1 MFINS
6 IKLQSKVTELLSHS
20 GPEERHQLN
29 SRDTGPVEQIMTNA
43 CSILRW
49 ITNLEKHIPN
59 PIQYLPISIFHRAIS
74 TSVFLLK
81 ALAFGVRTVQVQ
93 ECLALLDEVSDI
105 LQAHALDD
113 IHLVSRYATLLKI
126 HLERF
131 RKSFTNAYVSEP
143 DTGAPVAT
151 SRENGTTTMAHD
163 VDASRSTQE
172 VEHALPEPLLDQHI
186 FGWSDG
192 IVPDPSDWLSF
203 ALDPLM
209 APFGTWDGTGQFDSG
224 LDSTYLDLDFI
235 WNLPP

>member
-1 MFINS
+1 MDNPLSDILNIEYQYVVVFINS

-29 SRDTGPVEQIMTNA
+29 SRDTEPVEQIMTNA

-143 DTGAPVAT
+143 DT
-151 SRENGTTTMAHD
+151 
-163 VDASRSTQE
+163 
-172 VEHALPEPLLDQHI
+172 
-186 FGWSDG
+186 
-192 IVPDPSDWLSF
+192 DPSDWLSF